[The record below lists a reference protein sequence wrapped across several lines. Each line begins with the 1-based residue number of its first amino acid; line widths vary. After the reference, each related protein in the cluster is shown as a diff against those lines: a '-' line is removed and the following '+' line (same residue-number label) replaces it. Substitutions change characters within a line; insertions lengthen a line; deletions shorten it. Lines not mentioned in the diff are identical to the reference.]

1 MQKDFTSLVEANFKQ
16 WYLNE
21 QRKKKSAKKQ
31 TLYCN
36 VYPNDKDIYGR
47 KKVMKNE

>member
-1 MQKDFTSLVEANFKQ
+1 MKKDIVSLMEANFKQ